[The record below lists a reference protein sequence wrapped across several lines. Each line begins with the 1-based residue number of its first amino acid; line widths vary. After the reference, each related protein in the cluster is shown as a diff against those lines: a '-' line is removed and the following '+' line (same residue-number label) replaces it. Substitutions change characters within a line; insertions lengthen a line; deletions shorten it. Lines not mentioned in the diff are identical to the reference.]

1 MALTEEEKNFA
12 RKQIKTYE
20 NIIKGF
26 QETIK
31 HLEDKIA
38 GNYTLDRGAVTV
50 GVTENISKYTGDK
63 KEKRKPKQK

>member
-1 MALTEEEKNFA
+1 MT
-12 RKQIKTYE
+12 R
-20 NIIKGF
+20 
-26 QETIK
+26 
-31 HLEDKIA
+31 DKIA